1 MSQVEARLQELGITL
16 PPVPPRGGNYVP
28 AVQTGNLLYT
38 SGNVPH
44 GAPAPKGRVGTDL
57 TLEQGYEA
65 ARYCVLN
72 CLASARSAIG
82 DLDRIERVVKV
93 LGFVNAGGD
102 FNEFPKVVNG
112 ASDLLVEI
120 FGEKGRHARSAVG
133 LFVPGNFAVEVEIIL
148 ELKPAA

>member
-44 GAPAPKGRVGTDL
+44 GAAAPKGKVGADL
-57 TLEQGYEA
+57 TVEQGYDA
-65 ARYCVLN
+65 ARWCVLN
-72 CLASARSAIG
+72 CLASAKSVIG

-93 LGFVNAGGD
+93 LGFVNAAPEFD
-102 FNEFPKVVNG
+102 AFPKVVNG

-133 LFVPGNFAVEVEIIL
+133 LFVPGNFAVEVEMVL
-148 ELKPAA
+148 ELKAD